1 MNEKKEEIKVLKQ
14 VISEHQKFIESV
26 NKEKKANNVF
36 VSGIPISLK
45 LTNDDMPPVTSSKD
59 IIQHIFLN
67 LHATIS
73 PEDYDILKDIPTKPE
88 HSRHSM
94 VIQFKVVETRKAILK
109 ECKKFKNLDVS
120 HPLRF
125 VYIKHDMSP
134 LTKRRMTV
142 FIKKIASCVIYIKVT
157 IRWR

>member
-1 MNEKKEEIKVLKQ
+1 
-14 VISEHQKFIESV
+14 
-26 NKEKKANNVF
+26 
-36 VSGIPISLK
+36 
-45 LTNDDMPPVTSSKD
+45 MPPVTSSKD

-67 LHATIS
+67 LHSTIS
-73 PEDYDILKDIPTKPE
+73 PEDYDILKDFPKPE

-94 VIQFKVVETRKAILK
+94 VIKFKVVETKKAILE

-134 LTKRRMTV
+134 LTKKENAR
-142 FIKKIASCVIYIKVT
+142 IYKT
-157 IRWR
+157 IRELRDLYQGDNQMEVKLKYGKLYVNDEIVDEFSISNQIF